1 MMYLADYVSSA
12 YASMDNIQ
20 AILNAINKDPLAGI
34 SKDKYPLEKQV
45 FEGFMEQIR

>member
-1 MMYLADYVSSA
+1 MMYLADYVTSG
-12 YASMDNIQ
+12 ASMDNIQ